1 MFKILSLFIILLLTK
16 STTHIIIPAVNDS
29 QIPINSIIFINDKL
43 DHYLLIKY
51 QDKYDL
57 IIVSPTKSDLSK
69 VKKIT
74 TKIDKIYLYQN
85 QIVDI
90 SYNKKYL
97 LNKNQIIDNIEYQN
111 QILTININNQK
122 LCLYKRSS
130 STVSCNFV
138 YIEDNNKDIFI
149 KLNDKIDVLFFHL
162 QKHFSNL
169 FIEEIYSN
177 WLDTYSL
184 TDNNYTILTLQD
196 TYAIFNIKIP

>member
-111 QILTININNQK
+111 QILTISINNQK
-122 LCLYKRSS
+122 FCLYKRSS

-184 TDNNYTILTLQD
+184 TDNNYIILTLQD

>member
-16 STTHIIIPAVNDS
+16 STTHIIIPAVNNS

-122 LCLYKRSS
+122 FCLYKHSS

-149 KLNDKIDVLFFHL
+149 KLNEKIDVLFFHL

>member
-43 DHYLLIKY
+43 NHYLLIKY

-122 LCLYKRSS
+122 FCLYKHSS

-149 KLNDKIDVLFFHL
+149 KLNDKIDILFFHL

>member
-43 DHYLLIKY
+43 NHYLLIKY
-51 QDKYDL
+51 QNKYDL

-122 LCLYKRSS
+122 FCLYKRSS

>member
-122 LCLYKRSS
+122 FCLYKRSS

-149 KLNDKIDVLFFHL
+149 KLNEKIDVLFFHL

>member
-1 MFKILSLFIILLLTK
+1 MFKILSLFMILLLTK
-16 STTHIIIPAVNDS
+16 STTHIIIPAVNNW

-97 LNKNQIIDNIEYQN
+97 LNKNQIIDNIEYKN
-111 QILTININNQK
+111 QILTISINNQK
-122 LCLYKRSS
+122 FCLYKRSS

>member
-43 DHYLLIKY
+43 NHYLLIKY
-51 QDKYDL
+51 QNKYDL

-97 LNKNQIIDNIEYQN
+97 LNNNQIIDNIEYQN

-122 LCLYKRSS
+122 FCLYKRSS

-149 KLNDKIDVLFFHL
+149 KLNEKIDVLFFHL

-184 TDNNYTILTLQD
+184 TDNNYTILTFQD

>member
-29 QIPINSIIFINDKL
+29 QIPIDSIIFINDKL

-122 LCLYKRSS
+122 FCLYKHSS

-149 KLNDKIDVLFFHL
+149 KLNEKIDVLFFHL

>member
-122 LCLYKRSS
+122 FCLYKRSS

>member
-90 SYNKKYL
+90 NYNKKYL
-97 LNKNQIIDNIEYQN
+97 LNKNQIIDNIEYKN
-111 QILTININNQK
+111 QILTISINNQK
-122 LCLYKRSS
+122 FCLYKRSS

>member
-97 LNKNQIIDNIEYQN
+97 LNKNQIIDNIEYKN
-111 QILTININNQK
+111 QILTISINNQK
-122 LCLYKRSS
+122 FCLYKHSS

>member
-16 STTHIIIPAVNDS
+16 STTHIIIPAVNNS

-122 LCLYKRSS
+122 FCLYKHSS

-149 KLNDKIDVLFFHL
+149 KLNDKIDILFFHL

-184 TDNNYTILTLQD
+184 TDNNYTILTFQD

>member
-16 STTHIIIPAVNDS
+16 STTHIIIPAVNNS

-97 LNKNQIIDNIEYQN
+97 LNNNQIIDNIEYQN

-122 LCLYKRSS
+122 FCLYKHSS

>member
-69 VKKIT
+69 VEKIT

-122 LCLYKRSS
+122 FCLYKHSS

>member
-122 LCLYKRSS
+122 FCLYKRSS

-149 KLNDKIDVLFFHL
+149 KLNEKIDVLFFHH

>member
-97 LNKNQIIDNIEYQN
+97 LNKNQIIDNIEYKN
-111 QILTININNQK
+111 QILTISINNQK
-122 LCLYKRSS
+122 FCLYKHSS

-184 TDNNYTILTLQD
+184 TDNNYTILTIQD

>member
-29 QIPINSIIFINDKL
+29 QIPIDSIIFINDKL
-43 DHYLLIKY
+43 NHYLLIKY
-51 QDKYDL
+51 QNKYDL

-122 LCLYKRSS
+122 FCLYKRSS

>member
-16 STTHIIIPAVNDS
+16 STTHIIIPAVNNS

-122 LCLYKRSS
+122 FCLYKRSS

-196 TYAIFNIKIP
+196 TYAIFNR

>member
-1 MFKILSLFIILLLTK
+1 MFKILSLFMILLLTK
-16 STTHIIIPAVNDS
+16 STTHIIIPAVNNS

-97 LNKNQIIDNIEYQN
+97 LNKNQIIDNIEYKN
-111 QILTININNQK
+111 QILTISINNQK
-122 LCLYKRSS
+122 FCLYKRSS

-149 KLNDKIDVLFFHL
+149 KLNDKIDILFFHL

>member
-1 MFKILSLFIILLLTK
+1 MFKILSLFMILLLTK
-16 STTHIIIPAVNDS
+16 STAHIIIPAVNDS

-97 LNKNQIIDNIEYQN
+97 LNKNQIIDNIEYKN
-111 QILTININNQK
+111 QILTISINNQK
-122 LCLYKRSS
+122 FCLYKRSS

-149 KLNDKIDVLFFHL
+149 KLNEKIDVLFFHL

>member
-43 DHYLLIKY
+43 NHYLLIKY

-122 LCLYKRSS
+122 FCLYKRSS

>member
-1 MFKILSLFIILLLTK
+1 MFKILSLFMILLLTK

-122 LCLYKRSS
+122 FCLYKRSS

-149 KLNDKIDVLFFHL
+149 KLNDKIDILFFHL

>member
-16 STTHIIIPAVNDS
+16 STTHIIIPAVNNS

-43 DHYLLIKY
+43 NHYLLIKY
-51 QDKYDL
+51 QNKYDL

-97 LNKNQIIDNIEYQN
+97 LNKNQIIDNIEYKN
-111 QILTININNQK
+111 QILTISINNQK
-122 LCLYKRSS
+122 FCLYKHSS

>member
-43 DHYLLIKY
+43 DHYLLIKC

-122 LCLYKRSS
+122 FCLYKHSS

-149 KLNDKIDVLFFHL
+149 KLNEKIDVLFFHH

>member
-1 MFKILSLFIILLLTK
+1 MFKILSLFMILLLTK
-16 STTHIIIPAVNDS
+16 STAHIIIPAVNDS

-97 LNKNQIIDNIEYQN
+97 LNKNQIIDNIEYKN
-111 QILTININNQK
+111 QILTISINNQK
-122 LCLYKRSS
+122 FCLYKHSS

>member
-1 MFKILSLFIILLLTK
+1 MFKILSLFMILLLTK

-43 DHYLLIKY
+43 KHYLLIKY

-122 LCLYKRSS
+122 FCLYKRSS

-149 KLNDKIDVLFFHL
+149 KLNEKIDVLFFHL

>member
-43 DHYLLIKY
+43 NHYLLIKY

-97 LNKNQIIDNIEYQN
+97 LNKNQIIDNIEYKN

-122 LCLYKRSS
+122 FCLYKHSS

>member
-16 STTHIIIPAVNDS
+16 STTHIIIPAVNNS

-97 LNKNQIIDNIEYQN
+97 LNNNQIIDNIEYQN
-111 QILTININNQK
+111 QILTISINNQK
-122 LCLYKRSS
+122 FCLYKHSS

>member
-69 VKKIT
+69 VEKIT

-122 LCLYKRSS
+122 FCLYKHSS

-149 KLNDKIDVLFFHL
+149 KLNEKIDVLFFHL

>member
-97 LNKNQIIDNIEYQN
+97 LNKNQIIDNIEYKN
-111 QILTININNQK
+111 QILTISINNQK
-122 LCLYKRSS
+122 FCLYKHSS

-149 KLNDKIDVLFFHL
+149 KLNDKIDILFFHL
-162 QKHFSNL
+162 QKHLSNL

>member
-97 LNKNQIIDNIEYQN
+97 LNKNQIIDNIEYKN

-122 LCLYKRSS
+122 FCLYKHSS

>member
-1 MFKILSLFIILLLTK
+1 MFKILSLFMILLLTK
-16 STTHIIIPAVNDS
+16 STTHIIIPAVNNS
-29 QIPINSIIFINDKL
+29 QIPIDSIIFINDKL

-122 LCLYKRSS
+122 FCLYKHSS

-149 KLNDKIDVLFFHL
+149 KLNEKIDVLFFHL

>member
-97 LNKNQIIDNIEYQN
+97 LNKNQIIDNIEYKN
-111 QILTININNQK
+111 QILTISINNQK
-122 LCLYKRSS
+122 FCLYKRSS

-149 KLNDKIDVLFFHL
+149 KLNEKIDVLFFHL

>member
-16 STTHIIIPAVNDS
+16 STTHIIIPAVNNS

-57 IIVSPTKSDLSK
+57 IIVSTTKSDLSK

-122 LCLYKRSS
+122 FCLYKRSS

>member
-16 STTHIIIPAVNDS
+16 STTHIIIPAVNNS

-97 LNKNQIIDNIEYQN
+97 LNNNQIIDNIEYQN
-111 QILTININNQK
+111 QILTISINNQK
-122 LCLYKRSS
+122 FCLYKRSS

>member
-16 STTHIIIPAVNDS
+16 STTHIIIPAVNNS

-43 DHYLLIKY
+43 KHYLLIKY

-122 LCLYKRSS
+122 FCLYKRSS

-149 KLNDKIDVLFFHL
+149 KLNEKIDVLFFHL

-184 TDNNYTILTLQD
+184 TDNNYTILTFQD

>member
-97 LNKNQIIDNIEYQN
+97 LNKNQIIDNIEYKN
-111 QILTININNQK
+111 QILTISINNQK
-122 LCLYKRSS
+122 FCLYKRSS

>member
-43 DHYLLIKY
+43 NHYLLIKY
-51 QDKYDL
+51 QNKYDL

-97 LNKNQIIDNIEYQN
+97 LNNNQIIDNIEYQN
-111 QILTININNQK
+111 QILTISINNQK
-122 LCLYKRSS
+122 FCLYKRSS

-149 KLNDKIDVLFFHL
+149 KLNEKIDVLFFHL

-184 TDNNYTILTLQD
+184 TDNNYTILTFQD

>member
-122 LCLYKRSS
+122 FCLYKHSS

-149 KLNDKIDVLFFHL
+149 KLNEKIDVLFFHL

-184 TDNNYTILTLQD
+184 TDNNYTILTFQD

>member
-1 MFKILSLFIILLLTK
+1 MFKILSLFMILLLTK

-122 LCLYKRSS
+122 FCLYKRSS

-149 KLNDKIDVLFFHL
+149 KLNEKIDVLFFHL